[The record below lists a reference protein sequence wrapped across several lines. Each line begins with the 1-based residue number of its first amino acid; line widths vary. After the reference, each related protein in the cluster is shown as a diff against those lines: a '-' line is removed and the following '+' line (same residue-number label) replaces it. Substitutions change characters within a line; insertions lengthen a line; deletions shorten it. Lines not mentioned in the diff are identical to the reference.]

1 MEIIK
6 IRLWHHMKLLKSL
19 MQSYGTYKNYILE
32 SNRNGKDSLMASYET
47 YKYSLMK
54 SNGNYKDFL
63 MAL

>member
-1 MEIIK
+1 
-6 IRLWHHMKLLKSL
+6 MKLLKSI

-47 YKYSLMK
+47 YKDSLMK